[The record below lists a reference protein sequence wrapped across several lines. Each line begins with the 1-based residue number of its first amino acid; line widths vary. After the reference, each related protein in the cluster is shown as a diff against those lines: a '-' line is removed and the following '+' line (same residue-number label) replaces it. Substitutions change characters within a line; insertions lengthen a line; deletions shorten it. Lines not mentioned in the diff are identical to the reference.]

1 MLGALAV
8 GLLDL
13 DHELL
18 PRDEFPH
25 PRGEKIQD
33 LPGIK
38 GIGPILGHIFRL
50 QRVLAVGAGQ
60 EARGF
65 QLYRTTGLARRVA
78 NPGRRRITCW
88 AVNQRYSM
96 QVHISPTSNSRPVLW
111 AAVRDCAGGHTLVTR
126 RYDGTRLQADGDA
139 GRCGQQSWQS
149 RSRVAG
155 GERSCQATRRLW
167 REGSRLHARWR
178 GAAVDAGAE
187 FRITM
192 SEPLVIV
199 GNGMAAACLCGEL
212 AQRAL
217 GRYAVALI
225 GEEPRLAYNR
235 VLLSSG
241 LAGHVRAVDILLK
254 PAAWGSGSGRTFVYG
269 VGG

>member
-1 MLGALAV
+1 
-8 GLLDL
+8 
-13 DHELL
+13 
-18 PRDEFPH
+18 
-25 PRGEKIQD
+25 
-33 LPGIK
+33 
-38 GIGPILGHIFRL
+38 
-50 QRVLAVGAGQ
+50 
-60 EARGF
+60 
-65 QLYRTTGLARRVA
+65 
-78 NPGRRRITCW
+78 
-88 AVNQRYSM
+88 M
-96 QVHISPTSNSRPVLW
+96 QVHICPTSNSRPVLW

-187 FRITM
+187 FRMITM

-199 GNGMAAACLCGEL
+199 GNGMAAACLCEEL

-217 GRYAVALI
+217 GRYAVAVI

-235 VLLSSG
+235 VLLSSV
-241 LAGHVRAVDILLK
+241 LAGEVGASDISLK
-254 PAAWGSGSGRTFVYG
+254 PAAWWSGRGITLCYSIGVTAADIAARTVTLSDGKALPFAKLVFATGSRPICLRIAGADLPGVLTFRDMSDVASMSRAACRSAPI
-269 VGG
+269 VVIGGGLLGI

>member
-1 MLGALAV
+1 MFKSIFDWRFCRASWGALAASFRAAYSHFARSCLRICG
-8 GLLDL
+8 GL
-13 DHELL
+13 
-18 PRDEFPH
+18 R
-25 PRGEKIQD
+25 
-33 LPGIK
+33 
-38 GIGPILGHIFRL
+38 
-50 QRVLAVGAGQ
+50 
-60 EARGF
+60 
-65 QLYRTTGLARRVA
+65 ARRMRGPRCGWLRVKLLA
-78 NPGRRRITCW
+78 
-88 AVNQRYSM
+88 
-96 QVHISPTSNSRPVLW
+96 PTSQ
-111 AAVRDCAGGHTLVTR
+111 AAALFYGRLFEIAPAVKSLFRGDMTE
-126 RYDGTRLQADGDA
+126 RLQADGDA

-199 GNGMAAACLCGEL
+199 GNGMAAACLCEEL

-217 GRYAVALI
+217 GRYAVAVI

-235 VLLSSG
+235 VLLSSV
-241 LAGHVRAVDILLK
+241 LAGEGRASGILLK
-254 PAAWGSGSGRTFVYG
+254 PAAWWSDPGLTFGYG
-269 VGG
+269 VRGTAAGNAARTA